1 MVWCWWCCH
10 PIEGP
15 ELHMPY
21 KYDELR
27 KRFKTLGYFCSW
39 PCMKAYNIDR
49 AGPRYGEYQQFITL
63 MRKHVYGKIE
73 PCRVAP
79 KRQCLR
85 VFGGTMDIEQF
96 RAGKD
101 PPMINMPNE
110 MHMLCVT
117 EPTVSIKTV
126 ETATSTVASTDTLK
140 LRREKPLKRAESVL
154 EKSLGITRKNK

>member
-1 MVWCWWCCH
+1 MVWCWWCSH
-10 PIEGP
+10 PFEGP

-27 KRFKTLGYFCSW
+27 KRFQTLGYFCSW

-79 KRQCLR
+79 KRQCLK
-85 VFGGTMDIEQF
+85 VFGGTMDIDDF

-110 MHMLCVT
+110 MHMVCT
-117 EPTVSIKTV
+117 SSQIAAPTVQSSIPIAH
-126 ETATSTVASTDTLK
+126 EALK
-140 LRREKPLKRAESVL
+140 LKRQKPLKREESIL
-154 EKSLGITRKNK
+154 ERSLGIKRISKT

>member
-1 MVWCWWCCH
+1 
-10 PIEGP
+10 
-15 ELHMPY
+15 
-21 KYDELR
+21 
-27 KRFKTLGYFCSW
+27 
-39 PCMKAYNIDR
+39 MKAYNIDR

>member
-1 MVWCWWCCH
+1 MVWCWWCSH
-10 PIEGP
+10 PFEGP

-27 KRFKTLGYFCSW
+27 KRFQTLGYFCSW

-79 KRQCLR
+79 KRQCLK
-85 VFGGTMDIEQF
+85 VFGGTMDIDDF

-110 MHMLCVT
+110 MHMVCTSLQIAA
-117 EPTVSIKTV
+117 PTVQSSIPIAH
-126 ETATSTVASTDTLK
+126 EALK
-140 LRREKPLKRAESVL
+140 LKRQKPLKREESIL
-154 EKSLGITRKNK
+154 ERSLGIKRISKT